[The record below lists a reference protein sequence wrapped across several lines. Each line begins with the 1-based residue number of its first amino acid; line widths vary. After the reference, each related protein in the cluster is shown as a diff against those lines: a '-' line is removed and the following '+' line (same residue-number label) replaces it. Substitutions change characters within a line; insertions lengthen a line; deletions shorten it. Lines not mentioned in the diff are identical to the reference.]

1 MNKTIIALL
10 TLTAAGTATAGDTY
24 IRNGNIY
31 NNEGGWMV
39 EAGVVQASDLFK
51 DQKHNT
57 APVLNGGYHG
67 EDFNADLGGINYR
80 FLGDNDELL
89 NMSAYVVG
97 SGVPRDS
104 DVAKSLKGTKRRD
117 IAIDLGLNADFRLDP
132 NNVISTYLQHD
143 VSGAYKGFQGGAT
156 YFHIMNIG
164 NVDFV
169 PFASVSY
176 QSKDYVDY
184 YFGVTDKEARA
195 NRNAYKGD
203 ATVNYGLGYKLVV
216 PITEHWQI
224 SQVSQYTR
232 LGSGISDSSIVDS
245 ANQWAVGATVSY
257 NF

>member
-176 QSKDYVDY
+176 QNKDYVDY

-195 NRNAYKGD
+195 NRKAYTGD